1 MLIGLLCLSTYLNA
15 AFSEVLSQY
24 SSSTDLETIQE
35 EIILDESIKEMIPE
49 VPNQ

>member
-1 MLIGLLCLSTYLNA
+1 MARRQRQMCIRDRIITK
-15 AFSEVLSQY
+15 QY

-35 EIILDESIKEMIPE
+35 EIILDESIEEMIPE